1 MTATDTPRPPARTA
15 QRVVE
20 ALTAYGVEYVF
31 GIPGAKIDAVF
42 DALADMGPQLVVCR
56 HEQNAAFM
64 AGAVGRLTGT
74 PGVVLVTSGP
84 GTTNLATGLLTAD
97 TEQDPVVALCGA
109 VSRED
114 RLKRTHQSMD
124 AAAMMKTVT
133 KFTGE
138 VNDPDNV
145 PEAVTNAFRAATTA
159 PQGAAAIILPQ
170 DVLAAPTAACIE
182 RTHPTPALGPA
193 PADAISEAANIIRHA
208 QRPALLVGA
217 RGADP
222 QSCAALRALVTATGL
237 PVVETFQA
245 AGVVSRALEEHYLGL
260 VGLFRNQPGDVVIAS
275 ADVLVTIGYDPVEY
289 DPVLWNSDVDRTVV
303 HIDTVPA
310 DVDNHYQP
318 AFELR
323 GAIAATLD
331 EMTPLL
337 SGLHIVDVYASE
349 LARHRQT
356 LTGIDE
362 HARTAPTQA
371 VGINPAA
378 LVLALRDG
386 LDDDATVACD
396 IGSVYI
402 YMARHFR
409 VYQPRRLLFSNGQQ
423 TLGVGLPW
431 AMAAAMVRPGT
442 QVVSISGDGGFLFS
456 AQELETATR
465 LGLSFTHVIM
475 RDNTYNMVAFQEEL
489 KYGRTSG
496 VQLGDYD
503 IVHYAAA
510 FGAKGIRVSSLT
522 EFEDAF
528 TRSLAEPGVTIID
541 VPVDYSRNTELFAEL
556 HDGVLE

>member
-1 MTATDTPRPPARTA
+1 MTAADTPRPAARTA

-20 ALTAYGVEYVF
+20 VLTAYGVEYVF
-31 GIPGAKIDAVF
+31 GVPGAKIDAVF
-42 DALADMGPQLVVCR
+42 DVLADMGPQLVVCR

-64 AGAVGRLTGT
+64 AGAIGRLTGT

-84 GTTNLATGLLTAD
+84 GTTNLATGLLTAN

-145 PEAVTNAFRAATTA
+145 PEAVANAFRAATTA
-159 PQGAAAIILPQ
+159 PQGAAAVILPQ
-170 DVLAAPTAACIE
+170 DVLAAPTAAGIG
-182 RTHPTPALGPA
+182 RAHPTPALGPA
-193 PADAISEAANIIRHA
+193 SAEAIIHAANRIRYA
-208 QRPALLVGA
+208 KRPALLVGA

-245 AGVVSRALEEHYLGL
+245 AGVISRALEDHYLGR
-260 VGLFRNQPGDVVIAS
+260 VGLFRNQPGDVVIAG
-275 ADVLVTIGYDPVEY
+275 ADVLVTIGYDAVEY

-331 EMTPLL
+331 QLTPLL
-337 SGLHIVDVYASE
+337 SDVHIGDVYAAE
-349 LARHRQT
+349 LARQRRV
-356 LTGIDE
+356 LTDIDE
-362 HARTAPTQA
+362 HARCASTQGDG
-371 VGINPAA
+371 VNPAA
-378 LVLALRDG
+378 LVLALREC
-386 LDDDATVACD
+386 LDDNATVACD

-409 VYQPRRLLFSNGQQ
+409 VFHPRHLLFSNGQQ

-465 LGLSFTHVIM
+465 LGLTFTHVIM
-475 RDNTYNMVAFQEEL
+475 RDNTYDMVGFQEEL
-489 KYGRTSG
+489 KYGRKSG

-503 IVHYAAA
+503 IVSYAAA
-510 FGAKGIRVSSLT
+510 FGAYGYRVNTLQ
-522 EFEDAF
+522 EFE
-528 TRSLAEPGVTIID
+528 TVLKQSLSEDGPSLID
-541 VPVDYSRNTELFAEL
+541 ISVDYSHNTSLAAQL
-556 HDGVLE
+556 HEGFLE